1 MAGETVITVVGNLTA
16 DPELRTTG
24 NGSRVVNFTIA
35 STPRTYNRSTGQFE
49 DGEALFMRC
58 SCWDS
63 QYTTMASN
71 IAQSLTKGMRV
82 IAQGNLVQRSYQTQQ
97 GESRTVV
104 ELRVTDIGPSLL
116 RATASVNRISSGAGN
131 SGNFSAPR
139 AQNSPAGNGGFQG
152 GASAPNYSNGASYN
166 AASAPSTD
174 PWSASDDSADSFGGG
189 SSFGGS
195 PDLGSDEISFY
206 QIDIRSTK
214 KAHLKL
220 NF

>member
-131 SGNFSAPR
+131 SGNFSAPQ
-139 AQNSPAGNGGFQG
+139 AQNSPAGNDGFQG

-195 PDLGSDEISFY
+195 SDFGSDEISF
-206 QIDIRSTK
+206 
-214 KAHLKL
+214 
-220 NF
+220 